1 MLIYQSFRY
10 TDFLVNEILPSGVVV
25 HLDSL
30 KIPQLGKLVEE
41 SSNAKT
47 APLVSAGT
55 ALAPH
60 VSVGEQTSSA
70 RNNNDGL
77 QPDDS
82 SQQIYKEPQLFHDK
96 AEIGALD
103 DSHARDHVDKSQP
116 TNQGQRMLELEPASG
131 PRRKE
136 THLIRQTSS
145 GLLRVGE
152 DEEVCIPQ
160 QTLGEVTATTRDG
173 RIEDE
178 GSLQSLGQLK
188 AKVVGGVEDPKYGD
202 TRDTYRALAQPGS
215 AADWQAF
222 AEAPE
227 GFQVGLQLY
236 SRIFNLTCTIAFN
249 RRSRVSCLLL

>member
-1 MLIYQSFRY
+1 MSLRICSLWMLIYQSYRY

-30 KIPQLGKLVEE
+30 KIPPLGKLVEK
-41 SSNAKT
+41 SGNAKT
-47 APLVSAGT
+47 APLVSA
-55 ALAPH
+55 H

-77 QPDDS
+77 QSDDS
-82 SQQIYKEPQLFHDK
+82 SQQIHNEPQLFHDK
-96 AEIGALD
+96 AEISTLGD
-103 DSHARDHVDKSQP
+103 TYAREHIDKSKL
-116 TNQGQRMLELEPASG
+116 TNQGQRTLELEPASG

-152 DEEVCIPQ
+152 NEEVYIPQ
-160 QTLGEVTATTRDG
+160 QTLGEVTATTRDR

-188 AKVVGGVEDPKYGD
+188 AKVMGGVEDPKHRD
-202 TRDTYRALAQPGS
+202 TQDTYRALAQPGS

-236 SRIFNLTCTIAFN
+236 SRIFNLTRTIAFN
-249 RRSRVSCLLL
+249 RR